1 MQKHVVYLRVS
12 TQRQG
17 ASGLG
22 IDAQRYAVA
31 QYATRVGGAEIA
43 EYVEVESGKWA
54 DRPQLEA
61 ALKQCRL
68 TGAVLVVAKLDRLAR
83 NVAFISKLMDGG
95 VEFVACDL
103 PQASRLTL
111 HIMAAMAEHEREQIS
126 QRTKAALAAA
136 KRKGVKLG
144 GRRKG
149 AGWRGD
155 SRALGAKAT
164 TEMAEAYALS
174 LREVLEDIGPLSLP
188 KTAAELARRRIKAPR
203 NGVWTPTMVSRIRAR
218 LAKHT

>member
-1 MQKHVVYLRVS
+1 MQKCVVYLRVS

-31 QYATRVGGAEIA
+31 QHVARIGGDVTA
-43 EYVEVESGKWA
+43 EYVEVESGKRA
-54 DRPQLEA
+54 DRPQLES

-68 TGAVLVVAKLDRLAR
+68 TGALLVVAKLDRLAR
-83 NVAFISKLMDGG
+83 NVSFIAKLMDGG
-95 VEFVACDL
+95 VDFVACDL

-126 QRTKAALAAA
+126 QRTKAALQAA

-144 GRRKG
+144 GVRPG
-149 AGWRGD
+149 SGWRGQHQK
-155 SRALGAKAT
+155 AGAKAN
-164 TEMAEAYALS
+164 EVRAAAYAGTLQEI
-174 LREVLEDIGPLSLP
+174 LQDIGPLSLP
-188 KTAAELARRRIKAPR
+188 QTAAELARRGIRTPR
-203 NGVWTPTMVSRIRAR
+203 GGTWTPTAVRRVKLR
-218 LAKHT
+218 LAVT